1 MTKVIER
8 TKTDNRRRST
18 RRRPVVLG
26 VVVAAVLLFMLFP
39 VLVVGLYSFNDSRS
53 LATFDGPSLRWYRAL
68 LDDDAI
74 LASIRTS
81 LQIGIVT
88 SLVAGVLGTGIAI
101 GLERSRSRFRGSVNS
116 LIVLQ
121 LATPEIAC
129 AAGVA
134 LLLTNLSVHLS
145 TWTVIMAHITFG
157 LIYVALVV
165 RSALVGMNGD
175 IEDAARD
182 LGASEFA
189 TLRLIVLPM
198 LWPAIIGSMLL
209 VFVLSFGDFVTTFFT
224 AGVDDPPL
232 PLLIYGMARRG
243 ISPEVNAIGVAMIVV
258 TVGCAALAAALLFAR
273 GRRSRSTESHDRE

>member
-1 MTKVIER
+1 
-8 TKTDNRRRST
+8 
-18 RRRPVVLG
+18 
-26 VVVAAVLLFMLFP
+26 
-39 VLVVGLYSFNDSRS
+39 
-53 LATFDGPSLRWYRAL
+53 
-68 LDDDAI
+68 
-74 LASIRTS
+74 
-81 LQIGIVT
+81 
-88 SLVAGVLGTGIAI
+88 
-101 GLERSRSRFRGSVNS
+101 
-116 LIVLQ
+116 VLQ

-134 LLLTNLSVHLS
+134 LLLTNLSVSLS

-157 LIYVALVV
+157 LIYVAMVV
-165 RSALVGMNGD
+165 RSRLVGMNRE

-198 LWPAIIGSMLL
+198 LWPAVIGSMLL

-224 AGVDDPPL
+224 AGVDNPPL

-258 TVGCAALAAALLFAR
+258 TVGCAALAAALLFVR
-273 GRRSRSTESHDRE
+273 GQRARSTESHHRE